1 MGYENSAAC
10 KQMATHCCA
19 CGKPL
24 VDAKSVETGMGP
36 ICRKKYGFNIEV
48 SEDARV
54 RANAIIYQLALAVS
68 TGAVTLET
76 LQLTTELGELGF
88 PLIRDIF
95 LYNCAPVTIDVRE
108 HNDDLRYFVR
118 TPYSPEFNASSWV
131 KGRYGTKVEA
141 VSTSKKKVFHW
152 VFPHTEEARERIFH
166 ALVAHFEGVMA
177 RGPLGPFTIKPLKT
191 AAQKAAEAAQKG
203 KAA

>member
-1 MGYENSAAC
+1 
-10 KQMATHCCA
+10 MATNCCA

-36 ICRKKYGFNIEV
+36 VCRKKYGYGVEV

-76 LQLTTELGELGF
+76 LKLTVELTALGF
-88 PLIRDIF
+88 PLIADIF
-95 LYNCAPVTIDVRE
+95 NYNCAPVTVEVRE
-108 HNDDLRYFVR
+108 HDEDLRYFVR
-118 TPYSPEFNASSWV
+118 TPYDPAFNSSSWM
-131 KGRYGTKVEA
+131 KGRYGVKIEA

-152 VFPHTEEARERIFH
+152 VFPHTEEARTKIFN
-166 ALVAHFEGVMA
+166 ALVKHFGGTLA
-177 RGPLGPFTIKPLKT
+177 RGPLGPFTVKPLKT
-191 AAQKAAEAAQKG
+191 AAQKAAEAAQNG